1 MTQDSEIWAAIFGG
15 LIGAALAKPKPEDQ
29 QNLEKYKTLQLEINT
44 RQQKITLLPDFSK
57 LNRRPEYYN
66 AFIESY
72 KAYSFGLFR
81 SSVVVASV
89 LTESILKEKYGNK
102 KFYDL
107 IEDAKDKEITGLEY
121 YLLHGLRS
129 ERNDSVHDV
138 LREIRE
144 EDAIMI
150 LNIVIKIIGKLIQ

>member
-1 MTQDSEIWAAIFGG
+1 MSNNEELWAAILGG
-15 LIGAALAKPKPEDQ
+15 LVGAAIAKPKPEDQ
-29 QNLEKYKTLQLEINT
+29 EDLARYRTLQQEINT
-44 RQQKITLLPDFSK
+44 RQQKIISLPDFNK
-57 LNRRPEYYN
+57 LNRKPEYYN

-72 KAYSFGLFR
+72 RAYSFGLFR

-89 LTESILKEKYGNK
+89 LIETILKEKYGTK
-102 KFYDL
+102 KFYEL
-107 IEDAKDKEITGLEY
+107 IEDARGKEITDLEY

-138 LREIRE
+138 LREVRE

-150 LNIVIKIIGKLIQ
+150 LNITIKVIGKLV

>member
-1 MTQDSEIWAAIFGG
+1 MTNNDELWAMIFGG

-29 QNLEKYKTLQLEINT
+29 RSLERYQALQQEINT
-44 RQQKITLLPDFSK
+44 RQQKLTSLPDFNR
-57 LNRRPEYYN
+57 LNRKPEYYN

-89 LTESILKEKYGNK
+89 LIETILKEKYGNK
-102 KFYDL
+102 RFYDL
-107 IEDAKDKEITGLEY
+107 IEDARNKEITDLEY

-144 EDAIMI
+144 EDAIMV
-150 LNIVIKIIGKLIQ
+150 LNITIKIIGKLV

>member
-1 MTQDSEIWAAIFGG
+1 MTQDNELWAAIFGG
-15 LIGAALAKPKPEDQ
+15 LIGAALTKPKPEDQ
-29 QNLEKYKTLQLEINT
+29 QDLAKYKALQQEINA
-44 RQQKITLLPDFSK
+44 RQQKITALPDFNK
-57 LNRRPEYYN
+57 LNRKPEYYN

-89 LTESILKEKYGNK
+89 LIETILKEKYGSK

-107 IEDAKDKEITGLEY
+107 IEDARNKEITDLEY

-150 LNIVIKIIGKLIQ
+150 LNIVIKIIGKLV